1 MNKDVTDYL
10 ASMKRPL
17 PGSSLTNNPKNR
29 GAYEKAPE
37 FTLVKEAMDYLFTTL
52 TEEDNYVQLLTA
64 LSEGATIMD
73 TARVLLF
80 SGFTEGKWNPDLLL
94 LLVEPLAYM
103 LMAFAERAEINIIID
118 NDLDD
123 DPDEFLA
130 QSQNKLKEIQRKR
143 KISEVPADVLPAEI
157 QKKIEKMPVPQV
169 ASLMQRQG

>member
-1 MNKDVTDYL
+1 
-10 ASMKRPL
+10 
-17 PGSSLTNNPKNR
+17 
-29 GAYEKAPE
+29 
-37 FTLVKEAMDYLFTTL
+37 
-52 TEEDNYVQLLTA
+52 
-64 LSEGATIMD
+64 
-73 TARVLLF
+73 
-80 SGFTEGKWNPDLLL
+80 
-94 LLVEPLAYM
+94 M